1 MFRCF
6 FLNRQWSIWSWLGAA
21 AILSATYYQVH
32 LDVKINEW
40 FGNFYDTIQQALTE
54 PDAVETTDLLLHML
68 TFGKVAAVFVA
79 VAILLDFFVRH
90 YVFRWRCAMHD
101 YYMSSWEKV
110 RHIEGASQRIQ
121 EDTMRFAQL
130 VQGLGTFLLRSVLT
144 LIAFQPLLWELSKQ
158 VKVVPVLGEVDHVLI
173 YVAIISAIIGTLLMA
188 LVGIKLPG
196 LEFNNQK
203 TEAALRKELVFGEDN
218 IQRAQP
224 ESIRQ
229 LFRSVRSNY
238 LTMYRHYLYFDLM
251 KHSYLQLSTLVPY
264 IVLAPTIVSGA
275 ITLGVLQQIL
285 RAFNKVEGA
294 LHYLV
299 FSWASI
305 VELIS
310 VYKRLK
316 GFENQMI
323 ELDRQEGLTGYAS

>member
-6 FLNRQWSIWSWLGAA
+6 FLNRQWWVWSWLGATT
-21 AILSATYYQVH
+21 ILSATYYQVH

-40 FGNFYDTIQQALTE
+40 FGGFYDTIQQALAE
-54 PDAVETTDLLLHML
+54 PGAVESTDLLLHML
-68 TFGKVAAVFVA
+68 TFGKIAAIFVV

-90 YVFRWRCAMHD
+90 YVFRWRSAMHH
-101 YYMSSWEKV
+101 YYMESWDKV
-110 RHIEGASQRIQ
+110 RHIEGAAQRVQ

-158 VKVVPVLGEVDHVLI
+158 VKEVPLLGEVDHILI
-173 YVAIISAIIGTLLMA
+173 YVAIISAIFGTVLMA

-196 LEFNNQK
+196 LEFNNQR
-203 TEAALRKELVFGEDN
+203 TEAALRKELVFGEDDAK
-218 IQRAQP
+218 RARP
-224 ESIRQ
+224 ESISS
-229 LFRSVRSNY
+229 LFHSVRYNY
-238 LTMYRHYLYFDLM
+238 VTMYRHYLYFDLV
-251 KHSYLQLSTLVPY
+251 KHSYLQLSTLMPY
-264 IVLAPTIVSGA
+264 IIMVPTIVSGA

-310 VYKRLK
+310 VYKRLSA
-316 GFENQMI
+316 FEDKMI
-323 ELDRQEGLTGYAS
+323 ELNRQEVLSSYAS